1 MYNSDV
7 NGMQYTEAYRQA
19 SHRVKAKMGFYGHL
33 ASYVIVNGM
42 LIGIYILTAIAAGHF
57 YYPWF
62 VWPMLGWGIGLAFHF
77 LGTFVFSAADSP
89 ANRQRMIEEEMRRM
103 GVSNPIYTSVPT
115 DRK

>member
-7 NGMQYTEAYRQA
+7 NGMQYSQAYQMA
-19 SHRVKAKMGFYGHL
+19 SRRVKAKMGFYGHL
-33 ASYVIVNGM
+33 ASYVVVNGM
-42 LIGIYILTAIAAGHF
+42 LIGIYLLTAIAAGGL

-77 LGTFVFSAADSP
+77 LGAFVFSSADSP
-89 ANRQRMIEEEMRRM
+89 YNRQRMIEEEMRKM
-103 GVSNPIYTSVPT
+103 GNSYPSVPT